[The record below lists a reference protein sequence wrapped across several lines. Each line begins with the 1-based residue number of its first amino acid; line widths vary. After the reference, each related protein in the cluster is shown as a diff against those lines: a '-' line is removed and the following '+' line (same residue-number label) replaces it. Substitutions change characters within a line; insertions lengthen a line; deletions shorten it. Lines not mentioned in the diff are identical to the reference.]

1 MTGLVFIDGK
11 LIFTTSLIIAS
22 GIGVE
27 HRAVV
32 QLLKK
37 YEADFLDLES
47 SAFRMRKFKTKGREG
62 ELFELGEIH
71 ATFLLTLMRNSEK
84 VVKFKKDLTK
94 EFYAQRD
101 VISRLVSQQ
110 KDPNWQSVRSNGKAV
125 YKQKTD
131 VIKQFVDYATLQG
144 SKSAN
149 KYYTALAKMENSSL
163 FFIEQK
169 YKNLRD
175 IMTIK
180 QLMQVGTA
188 DDVIDRALKEGMESG
203 DHYKEIYQL
212 AKERVISFAEIIG
225 KSPVH
230 DMQLN
235 DKQKGE
241 GDGV

>member
-11 LIFTTSLIIAS
+11 LIFTTSLIIAN

-27 HRAVV
+27 HRAVI

-37 YEADFLDLES
+37 YENDFLDLES
-47 SAFRMRKFKTKGREG
+47 SAFKMRKFKTKGRGG

-94 EFYAQRD
+94 EFYQQRD
-101 VISRLVSQQ
+101 VIAKLISQQ
-110 KDPNWQSVRSNGKAV
+110 RDPNWQNVRNDGKFI
-125 YKQKTD
+125 YKQKAD
-131 VIKQFVDYATLQG
+131 VIKQFVDYATEQG
-144 SKSAN
+144 STSAN
-149 KYYTALAKMENSSL
+149 RYYMALAKMENSSL

-169 YKNLRD
+169 YKSLRD

-212 AKERVISFAEIIG
+212 AKERVCAFADIIG
-225 KSPVH
+225 KSPVY
-230 DMQLN
+230 DLAIE
-235 DKQKGE
+235 DKSA
-241 GDGV
+241 